1 MMSFRLRTLQVCRAT
16 VTLALV
22 GLLVCSVHAAGRQR
36 GRPIEFSVPRSDEVT
51 TNLHQLTNKKDG
63 LKQLEEDLY
72 KPLQSFTPKSSL
84 EGVVAP
90 SVRPP
95 SQSVIQNKRVKEL
108 LERRKNWVFMTPE
121 DLLGGPTVD
130 EILKT
135 PQFGAD
141 GQEKKEP
148 QTFERYY
155 QRLAAK
161 RPAANKPS
169 KTKDDELFGP
179 PRKSNPQDEPA
190 LSDGSELPS
199 GLRESAEALN
209 NLFEPGGSDSP
220 FARATTHG
228 SFSDTFGL
236 GANTLS
242 KERMQEHK
250 KFMDEYR
257 SVVDPSW
264 RPPAVATPGN
274 PLVTVADTAPTVGK
288 PAAGLPGSSS
298 PAPHRGLD
306 AQSDVINPLL
316 GPAGLPDV
324 NALALGQTRPT
335 PGFPKVESTR
345 VAPVA
350 PTFTAPKRSF
360 R

>member
-1 MMSFRLRTLQVCRAT
+1 MSFRLCTLQVCRAT
-16 VTLALV
+16 VTLALT
-22 GLLVCSVHAAGRQR
+22 GLLVCSARAAERQR
-36 GRPIEFSVPRSDEVT
+36 GRPIEFSVPRSGEVT

-63 LKQLEEDLY
+63 LRQLEEDLY

-95 SQSVIQNKRVKEL
+95 APSVMQNKRVKEL

-121 DLLGGPTVD
+121 DLVGGPTVD

-141 GQEKKEP
+141 GQEKKDLP
-148 QTFERYY
+148 AFERYY

-161 RPAANKPS
+161 RPAMNKP
-169 KTKDDELFGP
+169 TQAGDDELFGA
-179 PRKSNPQDEPA
+179 PRKSNPQDNLASPDD
-190 LSDGSELPS
+190 SDLPS
-199 GLRESAEALN
+199 GLRESAEALKK
-209 NLFEPGGSDSP
+209 LFEPGGNDSP
-220 FARATTHG
+220 FARATAH
-228 SFSDTFGL
+228 SDFSDTFGL

-242 KERMQEHK
+242 KEQLHEHQ

-274 PLVTVADTAPTVGK
+274 PLAIVADTAPSAGK
-288 PAAGLPGSSS
+288 PPAVLPSLPS
-298 PAPHRGLD
+298 PAPRRGLD
-306 AQSDVINPLL
+306 AQSDVINPML
-316 GPAGLPDV
+316 GPVGLPDV
-324 NALALGQTRPT
+324 NAQALGQTRPT
-335 PGFPKVESTR
+335 PAFPQVGSTR
-345 VAPVA
+345 VAPA
-350 PTFTAPKRSF
+350 TPTFTVPKRSF